1 METLQVI
8 RQQQAE
14 IDMKFNP
21 VMDMYSL
28 LDTYLVGGINDKDE
42 MDARSM
48 LRKHWDDLIEY
59 AQVKQKEL
67 QLKQSIYLKEL
78 KVSIKQFI
86 QDVTDFRKDYE
97 LNGPMVDNI
106 SPKEATERL
115 RRFEDEFS
123 VKHKFYLINKS
134 GEDLF
139 GLQNVKYPELEKT
152 EAELKNLK
160 KLYGLYTEVIDS
172 IAQWKE
178 RAWSDVNASQLNE
191 ILE

>member
-1 METLQVI
+1 
-8 RQQQAE
+8 
-14 IDMKFNP
+14 
-21 VMDMYSL
+21 
-28 LDTYLVGGINDKDE
+28 
-42 MDARSM
+42 
-48 LRKHWDDLIEY
+48 
-59 AQVKQKEL
+59 L

-178 RAWSDVNASQLNE
+178 RTWADINANQLNE